1 MNNVAGTESD
11 LSEIEAVVQQYIH
24 GAISGRGDDMKSAFH
39 PDATIFGYVGPDLFA
54 GPIQLMFDWHDEN
67 GPASGLH
74 STIANIELAGTV
86 ATVRLELDDWTGH
99 QFTDLFTLLKHD
111 GQWCITNKVFHLHG

>member
-1 MNNVAGTESD
+1 MNNVADTEPD
-11 LSEIEAVVQQYIH
+11 LSEIKAVVQQYID

-54 GPIQLMFDWHDEN
+54 GPIRLMFDWNDEN
-67 GPASGLH
+67 GPASGLQ

-99 QFTDLFTLLKHD
+99 QFTDLFTLLKYD